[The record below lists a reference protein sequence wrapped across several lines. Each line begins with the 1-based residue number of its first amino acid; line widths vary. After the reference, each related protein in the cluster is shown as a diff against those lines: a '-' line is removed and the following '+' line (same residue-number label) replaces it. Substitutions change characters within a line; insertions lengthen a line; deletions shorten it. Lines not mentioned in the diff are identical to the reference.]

1 MVTSDVEV
9 IYTPYITLRN
19 GRRLY
24 AYEKGL
30 KAFRIEVPRKRPTD
44 TDKA

>member
-1 MVTSDVEV
+1 MRGPPDDEFEIIFVKW
-9 IYTPYITLRN
+9 ITLRN

-30 KAFRIEVPRKRPTD
+30 RAFRIRVRPRTKR
-44 TDKA
+44 